1 MSDSVEIVADP
12 NGSDGKQAGKRPA
25 IDRASGLSL
34 STYHYILRLTY
45 MAMDDTFTKLA
56 LDYHA
61 YPTPGKISVTPT
73 KPLANQD
80 DLSLA
85 YSPGVAA
92 ACMAIFEEGDEAAS
106 KYTSRGNLV
115 GVITNGT
122 AVLGLGNIGPLAAK
136 PVMEG
141 KGCLFKKFAGIDVF
155 DIELA
160 ENDPDKLVD
169 IIAALEP
176 TLGGVNL
183 EDIKA
188 PECFYIEKKLR
199 ERMKIPVFHDDQHGT
214 AIISAAAILNGLKV
228 VNKRIDE
235 IKLVCSGAGAAAI
248 ACLDLLVHLGVAR
261 ENIFVV
267 DSRGVI
273 WKGRDENMEPNKA
286 RYAQQTDLRT
296 LADVT
301 RDADVFLGCS
311 TAGVLKPEM
320 VKTMGDQPLI
330 LALANP
336 EPEIRPEDAK
346 AVRPDCIIA
355 TGRSDYPNQVN
366 NVLCFPFIFRGAMD
380 AGATRITEEMKLAC
394 VKAIAE
400 LAEAE
405 QNDEVARAYAGQEL
419 TFGADY
425 IIPKPFDPR
434 LIVQIAPAVAQAAA
448 DSGVALRPIEDMQA
462 YRQKLMAFVYH
473 SGQLMRPLFMQARQ
487 APKRVV
493 YADGEDERVLRAAQT
508 IIDEGLA
515 FPILIGRPAVIEMR
529 VKKFGLRLAHGKNI
543 EIVDPED
550 DARFNETWSG
560 YYELRGREG
569 VTPDIAKA
577 MIRKHNSL
585 IGAML
590 LRRGDADAMLCGAS
604 SRYDKQLQYVD
615 EVIGRQ
621 KGVNTYAAMN
631 ILMLPEQTLFI
642 CDTHVNQDP
651 TAEEVAEMTILAAKE
666 MQRFGVIPKVAL
678 LSHSN
683 FGSRPSDSSR
693 KMAQARRL
701 IEQRAPELEVDGEMH
716 ADSALSESIRLKAF
730 PDSTL
735 KGRANLLVMPNLD
748 TGNITYNML
757 KMTGSNGIA
766 MGPILLGA
774 ARPVHILTT
783 SATVRRIVNM
793 TAVAVIDAQQEV
805 GELPAA

>member
-1 MSDSVEIVADP
+1 
-12 NGSDGKQAGKRPA
+12 
-25 IDRASGLSL
+25 
-34 STYHYILRLTY
+34 
-45 MAMDDTFTKLA
+45 MDDNLTKLA
-56 LDYHA
+56 LDYHQ

-73 KPLANQD
+73 KTLATQD

-92 ACMAIFEEGDEAAS
+92 ACMAIHAEGDDAAS

-160 ENDPDKLVD
+160 ETDPDKLVD

-214 AIISAAAILNGLKV
+214 AIISSAAILNGLKV
-228 VNKRIDE
+228 VDKRIEDV
-235 IKLVCSGAGAAAI
+235 KLVCSGAGAAAI
-248 ACLDLLVHLGVAR
+248 ACLDLLVHLGVQLK
-261 ENIFVV
+261 NIYVT

-273 WKGRDENMEPNKA
+273 WVGREENMEPNKL
-286 RYAQQTDLRT
+286 RYAQKTDART
-296 LADVT
+296 LADIVK
-301 RDADVFLGCS
+301 DADVFLGCS
-311 TAGVLKPEM
+311 TAGVLTGDM
-320 VKTMGDQPLI
+320 VKTMARQPLI

-336 EPEIRPEDAK
+336 DPEIRPEVAK
-346 AVRPDCIIA
+346 AARPDCIIA

-380 AGATRITEEMKLAC
+380 AGASRITEEMKLAC

-405 QNDEVARAYAGQEL
+405 QNDEVARAYPGQDL
-419 TFGADY
+419 TFGPEY

-448 DSGVALRPIEDMQA
+448 DSGVAARPIEDMEA
-462 YRQKLMAFVYH
+462 YRQKLMGFVYH
-473 SGQLMRPLFMQARQ
+473 SGQLMRPLFQQAKK
-487 APKRVV
+487 APKRVI
-493 YADGEDERVLRAAQT
+493 YADGEDERVLRAVQTVVDEKLAQ
-508 IIDEGLA
+508 
-515 FPILIGRPAVIEMR
+515 PILIGRPAVIQMR
-529 VKKFGLRLAHGKNI
+529 IEKAGLRLSAGSDFQ
-543 EIVDPED
+543 IVDPED
-550 DARFNETWSG
+550 DERFNETWNAF
-560 YYELRGREG
+560 YQLRARHG
-569 VTPDIAKA
+569 VTPTIAKA
-577 MIRKHNSL
+577 MVRKHNTL

-590 LRRGDADAMLCGAS
+590 LRRGDGDALLCGVS
-604 SRYDKQLQYVD
+604 SRYDNQLKYID
-615 EVIGRQ
+615 EVIGR
-621 KGVNTYAAMN
+621 KEGASTYAALN
-631 ILMLPEQTLFI
+631 VLMLPDQTLFI
-642 CDTHVNQDP
+642 ADTHVNENPD
-651 TAEEVAEMTILAAKE
+651 AEQVADITVQAADEML
-666 MQRFGVIPKVAL
+666 RFGVVPKIAL

-683 FGSRPSDSSR
+683 FGSRPTESSN
-693 KMAQARRL
+693 KMAKAREL
-701 IEQRAPELEVDGEMH
+701 VEQRAPDLEVDGEMH
-716 ADSALSESIRLKAF
+716 ADAALSAKIRAASY
-730 PDSTL
+730 PDSKL
-735 KGRANLLVMPNLD
+735 KGPANLLVMPNLD

-774 ARPVHILTT
+774 ARPVHILTN

-793 TAVAVIDAQQEV
+793 TALAVVDAQQE
-805 GELPAA
+805 ATQRRR